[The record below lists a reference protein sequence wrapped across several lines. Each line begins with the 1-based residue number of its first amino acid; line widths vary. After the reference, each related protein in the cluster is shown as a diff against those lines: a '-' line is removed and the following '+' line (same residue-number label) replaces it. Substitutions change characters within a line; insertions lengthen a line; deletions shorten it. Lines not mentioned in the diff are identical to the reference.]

1 MNKENKEKLQE
12 KDFVEGEEG
21 IKRRRKRRRKTIG
34 EEGSRKQTGVGL
46 LITLVLGLMFYL
58 PREVRDW
65 WKDWNN
71 PETITILK
79 PVGDAKD
86 VSEVIGFKVTIKEK
100 QDVEEAVE
108 ELLKDL
114 SGDYGVWVE
123 NLVTEEG
130 FVINANKTI
139 SAASVSKMPV
149 LVEYYRQVDSG
160 KINSEELYVLKEVDR
175 WEYGTGSMQNQ
186 PIGTEYTYQEIADG

>member
-139 SAASVSKMPV
+139 SLSDKTQPSILTV
-149 LVEYYRQVDSG
+149 LFFLKSFCFNVFMFWCFNVHTRRLRRFHLSYKRPALACHHTFRQ
-160 KINSEELYVLKEVDR
+160 EL
-175 WEYGTGSMQNQ
+175 
-186 PIGTEYTYQEIADG
+186 P